1 MEKWFRARFGQL
13 NEIPLHFQL
22 RRFRWVVFPV
32 VLLLAALHQFALFLI
47 ADAFSNIPGWW
58 VQLLIYTLTGS
69 IAVWLGITWISNS
82 VASQFEA
89 ENNLRQ
95 AFSELEHNHQ
105 QLLAL
110 HNLGERVAAA
120 DDQQAILEIA
130 ARAPLELTGA
140 QASTVV
146 TFDENHNQLN
156 LDMAWGL
163 SESYLNALRSQLENG
178 VPSSCCKNCNSLK
191 THIGSDCPI
200 FNGLKS
206 TAQENGIQSLICLPI
221 NHEEE
226 RVGIISAYF
235 PTADGPPED
244 HIRLLNILG
253 GVIASAL
260 ENFRTRAREIETV
273 HAIDRVTNN
282 EPMEESKALDDI
294 ALQVLEITAAGW
306 DAQFGGLFL
315 FDEEVSAWV
324 CKAQIG
330 LNEPPQRIKLAQEMA
345 QQAYDLRDSVI
356 KAGISYK
363 DNTDMG
369 SMAATPIST
378 EGKTLG
384 ALFLGARRQ
393 RAINENHAELLTTV
407 AHQIALA
414 IRNAQ
419 LYAQL
424 EQMAVLQER
433 HRLSREF
440 HDGLAQ
446 TLGFLGF
453 QGERVE
459 NLIKTKRNAEAASE
473 IHELRQ
479 TIRDAYADV
488 REAIDGL
495 RLSIENPANIADRL
509 SEYASAFTRQTGIH
523 TSFTATPK
531 GLRFEPRTSLQLLRI
546 VQEALTNIR
555 KHAHAQ
561 EVELLLQADQDSLHL
576 IIRDDGLG
584 FPTEIKSDQLHRSYG
599 LTTIREHAEGVG
611 GTLSIATNPNEGTQ
625 ITVQVPNHKLE
636 II

>member
-178 VPSSCCKNCNSLK
+178 VPSSRCKNCNSLK

-531 GLRFEPRTSLQLLRI
+531 GLKIRTEDISS
-546 VQEALTNIR
+546 A
-555 KHAHAQ
+555 A
-561 EVELLLQADQDSLHL
+561 AD
-576 IIRDDGLG
+576 
-584 FPTEIKSDQLHRSYG
+584 RS
-599 LTTIREHAEGVG
+599 R
-611 GTLSIATNPNEGTQ
+611 SS
-625 ITVQVPNHKLE
+625 HKYS
-636 II
+636 